1 VRGQCQ
7 KGPPS
12 KGAEGQWFAWLLFVT
27 SACRSGI
34 FTTRSSSTAAT
45 AGRYGGRPAGAGN
58 RKHATTTRQEAARKR
73 WRGDHFD
80 IHNGGL
86 RLDSPFKGPAGSSLT
101 IVSAQSHSTC
111 RGKRERTQGPAVPC
125 AAICRRAPCVS
136 QRHGEAGPVG
146 IIVMPLT
153 VGVESSGRRR

>member
-12 KGAEGQWFAWLLFVT
+12 KGAEGQWFARLLFVT
-27 SACRSGI
+27 SACRSGL
-34 FTTRSSSTAAT
+34 SSPPAAHQRPPLLVDT
-45 AGRYGGRPAGAGN
+45 EAGWPAGAGN
-58 RKHATTTRQEAARKR
+58 RKHATARQEAARKR

-86 RLDSPFKGPAGSSLT
+86 LLDSPFKGPAGSSLT

-111 RGKRERTQGPAVPC
+111 REKGKGLKDRPFPAPQFV
-125 AAICRRAPCVS
+125 AARRAF
-136 QRHGEAGPVG
+136 HN
-146 IIVMPLT
+146 VMVKLALL
-153 VGVESSGRRR
+153 E